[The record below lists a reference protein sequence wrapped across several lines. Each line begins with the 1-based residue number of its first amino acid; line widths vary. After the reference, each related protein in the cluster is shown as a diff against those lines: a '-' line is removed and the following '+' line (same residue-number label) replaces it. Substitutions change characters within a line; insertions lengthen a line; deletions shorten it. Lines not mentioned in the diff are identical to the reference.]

1 MQLPKVVYYLLLS
14 LFLLIL
20 MFDTYVFFSSVGNFR
35 DALDQALDA
44 AIVAGIDDEDSRHGQ
59 LSLNYHM
66 AYHAAEKTLKKN
78 LKLDEN
84 MRNRF
89 YDARFTLLVKQRE
102 GEGGV
107 RQQQNGY
114 ILEGQF
120 TARIEL
126 LCLKVLGIGSLPYSV
141 SKTQDFLNTYV

>member
-1 MQLPKVVYYLLLS
+1 MPKVVYYLLLS

-84 MRNRF
+84 MRNLF
-89 YDARFTLLVKQRE
+89 YDKSSFTLLVKQRE

-120 TARIEL
+120 TAWIEL

-141 SKTQDFLNTYV
+141 RKTQDFLNTYV